1 MKFEWDPDKN
11 ESNDRKHGVSFE
23 EAMTVWFD
31 EWALISPDQRNSVG
45 ELREGI
51 IGVSKSQILILVVFT
66 QRENRIR
73 IISARPVTK
82 RERDGYVGQ
91 F

>member
-11 ESNDRKHGVSFE
+11 ELNDRKHGVSFE

-31 EWALISPDQRNSVG
+31 EWALISPDQSNSVG

-51 IGVSKSQILILVVFT
+51 IGVSKSQILMLVVFT